1 MCAGSS
7 GGTGPG
13 SGTRLRIRPLAGS
26 GKRCYTENTAAAR
39 RGKAFQ
45 WEARIPGERNWGVN
59 VLKKA
64 EHLAWVTAA
73 VLALGGS
80 ILLSGTCVAGALAG
94 ALAGEPSVSAGLAE
108 LGLTFLFNLSALG
121 AAAGYL
127 AQLGMLL
134 RAWMQR
140 WKQP

>member
-94 ALAGEPSVSAGLAE
+94 EPSVSAGLAE

-127 AQLGMLL
+127 ALLDMLL

>member
-1 MCAGSS
+1 M
-7 GGTGPG
+7 
-13 SGTRLRIRPLAGS
+13 RIRPLAGS
-26 GKRCYTENTAAAR
+26 GKRCYTENTAVAR

-59 VLKKA
+59 ILKKA

-127 AQLGMLL
+127 ALLDMLL

>member
-13 SGTRLRIRPLAGS
+13 FGTRLRIRPLAGS

-59 VLKKA
+59 ILKKA

-80 ILLSGTCVAGALAG
+80 ILLSGTCV
-94 ALAGEPSVSAGLAE
+94 AGEPSVSAGLAE

-127 AQLGMLL
+127 ALLGMLL
-134 RAWMQR
+134 RTWMQG